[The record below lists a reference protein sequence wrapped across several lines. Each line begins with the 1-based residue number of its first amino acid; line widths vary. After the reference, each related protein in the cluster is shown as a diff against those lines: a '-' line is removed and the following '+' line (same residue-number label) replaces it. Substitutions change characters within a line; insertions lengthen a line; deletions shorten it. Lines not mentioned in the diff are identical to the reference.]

1 MMRARLKPFR
11 ARGTVDAPVSKSAAH
26 RLLILAALCPEKC
39 RVYLSRGTDPEKSDP
54 SRCLS
59 AGEDRNKIDGV
70 SDDIR
75 ATLSCLSALGCD
87 WTVENGVCTLPPI
100 AKRAGTPVLDC
111 GESGSTLRFL
121 LPVALGLG
129 GAEMTGRGRLPLRPM
144 DDLLD
149 ALEKEGAVF
158 SARRLP
164 FKAEGRFGGG
174 EFLLPGNVSSQYL
187 TGLLLASPLAEKDTL
202 IRLKSP
208 LESAAYVDMTLD
220 ALELFGIRFVRGAD
234 FFLVPGSQRL
244 KAPEGGVRVE
254 GDWSGA
260 AFPLCLGALG
270 GDVTVRGLKAD
281 SRQGDRAIL
290 RILSDMGA
298 VTETD
303 GDRARAARG
312 GLHGT
317 NVDVSGIPDMVPALA
332 AVMMHARGESRLFNA
347 ARLRLKES
355 DRLKT
360 VCTMVNA
367 LGGDAAI
374 RDDSLIIRGR
384 ETVPGGRADGA
395 ADHRIV
401 MAAAVAASACAGE
414 SSVSDPGALNK
425 SYPAFPDDIRRLGGI
440 FDVVDLG

>member
-1 MMRARLKPFR
+1 MMLAHLTPFS
-11 ARGTVDAPVSKSAAH
+11 ARGAVNAPTGKSAAH
-26 RLLILAALCPEKC
+26 RLLILAALCPEEC
-39 RVYLSRGTDPEKSDP
+39 LVYLDSV
-54 SRCLS
+54 
-59 AGEDRNKIDGV
+59 N
-70 SDDIR
+70 DDIR
-75 ATLSCLSALGCD
+75 ATLSCLKALGCA
-87 WTVENGVCTLPPI
+87 WTEENGVYRLPPI
-100 AKRAGTPVLDC
+100 EKKAGTPVLDC

-121 LPVALGLG
+121 LPVALALG

-164 FKAEGRFGGG
+164 FRAGGRFGGG

-187 TGLLLASPLAEKDTL
+187 TGLLLAAPLAEKDTL
-202 IRLKSP
+202 IRLKTP

-220 ALELFGIRFVRGAD
+220 ALEAFGVRVERGAD
-234 FFLVPGSQRL
+234 CFLVPGGRRL
-244 KAPEGGVRVE
+244 KAPEGGVRAE

-260 AFPLCLGALG
+260 AFPLCMGALG

-281 SRQGDRAIL
+281 SRQGDKAIL

-298 VTETD
+298 VTEMT

-312 GLHGT
+312 EIRGT
-317 NVDVSGIPDMVPALA
+317 DVDVSGIPDMVPALA
-332 AVMMHARGESRLFNA
+332 AVMMHARGKSRLYNA

-360 VCTMVNA
+360 VCAMVNA
-367 LGGDAAI
+367 LGGDAETT
-374 RDDSLIIRGR
+374 DDSLIIRGR
-384 ETVPGGRADGA
+384 EGAPGGRADGA
-395 ADHRIV
+395 GDHRIV
-401 MAAAVAASACAGE
+401 MAAAVAACACAGE

>member
-1 MMRARLKPFR
+1 MMLARLTPFS
-11 ARGTVDAPVSKSAAH
+11 ARGAVNAPASKSAAH
-26 RLLILAALCPEKC
+26 RLLILAALCPEEC
-39 RVYLSRGTDPEKSDP
+39 RVYLDSV
-54 SRCLS
+54 
-59 AGEDRNKIDGV
+59 N
-70 SDDIR
+70 DDIR
-75 ATLSCLSALGCD
+75 ATLSCLKALGCA
-87 WTVENGVCTLPPI
+87 WTEENGVYRLPPI
-100 AKRAGTPVLDC
+100 EKKAGTPVLDC

-121 LPVALGLG
+121 LPVALALG

-164 FKAEGRFGGG
+164 FRAGGRFGGG
-174 EFLLPGNVSSQYL
+174 EFPLPGNVSSQYL
-187 TGLLLASPLAEKDTL
+187 TGLLLAAPLAEKDTL
-202 IRLKSP
+202 IRLKTP

-220 ALELFGIRFVRGAD
+220 ALETFGVRVERGAD
-234 FFLVPGSQRL
+234 CFLVPGGRRL
-244 KAPEGGVRVE
+244 KAPEGGVRAE

-260 AFPLCLGALG
+260 AFPLCMGALG

-281 SRQGDRAIL
+281 SRQGDKAIL

-298 VTETD
+298 VTEMT

-312 GLHGT
+312 EIRGT
-317 NVDVSGIPDMVPALA
+317 DVDVSGIPDMVPALA
-332 AVMMHARGESRLFNA
+332 AVMMHARGESRLYNA

-360 VCTMVNA
+360 VCAMVNA
-367 LGGDAAI
+367 LGGDAEI
-374 RDDSLIIRGR
+374 RGDSLIVRGR
-384 ETVPGGRADGA
+384 EGASGGRADGA
-395 ADHRIV
+395 GDHRIV
-401 MAAAVAASACAGE
+401 MAAAAAACACAGE
-414 SSVSDPGALNK
+414 SSVSDPGALSK

>member
-1 MMRARLKPFR
+1 MMPARLKPFR

-26 RLLILAALCPEKC
+26 RLLILAALCPEEC
-39 RVYLSRGTDPEKSDP
+39 RVYLPRGTDPEKNGPPGRPDVGGGSEKN
-54 SRCLS
+54 S
-59 AGEDRNKIDGV
+59 AV

-75 ATLSCLSALGCD
+75 ATLSCLRALGCA
-87 WTVENGVCTLPPI
+87 WTEENGVFTLPPA
-100 AKRAGTPVLDC
+100 AKSAGTPVLDC

-121 LPVALGLG
+121 LPVALALG

-164 FKAEGRFGGG
+164 FMAGGRFDGG
-174 EFLLPGNVSSQYL
+174 EFTLPGNVSSQYL
-187 TGLLLASPLAEKDTL
+187 TGLLLASPLAGKDTL
-202 IRLKSP
+202 IRLKTP

-220 ALELFGIRFVRGAD
+220 ALELFGIRVSRGED
-234 FFLVPGSQRL
+234 YFLVPGSQRL

-281 SRQGDRAIL
+281 SRQGDRAVL
-290 RILSDMGA
+290 GILSKMGA

-360 VCTMVNA
+360 VCAMVNA

-425 SYPAFPDDIRRLGGI
+425 SYPAFPDDIRHLGGI

>member
-1 MMRARLKPFR
+1 MMRARLTPFR
-11 ARGTVDAPVSKSAAH
+11 ARGAVDAPASKSAAH
-26 RLLILAALCPEKC
+26 RLLILAALCPEEC
-39 RVYLSRGTDPEKSDP
+39 RVYLPQGAGAEKDGP
-54 SRCLS
+54 SRVS
-59 AGEDRNKIDGV
+59 GAGDGIKANGAV
-70 SDDIR
+70 NDDIR
-75 ATLSCLSALGCD
+75 ATLSCLYALGCA
-87 WTVENGVCTLPPI
+87 WTGENGVYTLPPI
-100 AKRAGTPVLDC
+100 AKSAGTPVLDC

-121 LPVALGLG
+121 LPVALALG
-129 GAEMTGRGRLPLRPM
+129 GAELMGRGRLPQRPM

-164 FKAEGRFGGG
+164 IKAGGRFGGG

-187 TGLLLASPLAEKDTL
+187 TGLLLAARLAAEDTL
-202 IRLKSP
+202 IRLTTP

-220 ALELFGIRFVRGAD
+220 ALELFGIRVKRGGD
-234 FFLVPGSQRL
+234 YFLVPGSQRL
-244 KAPEGGVRVE
+244 TAPEGGVRVE

-290 RILSDMGA
+290 GILSEMGA
-298 VTETD
+298 VTEMD
-303 GDRARAARG
+303 GHRARAAG
-312 GLHGT
+312 GDLHGT
-317 NVDVSGIPDMVPALA
+317 DVDVSGIPDMVPALA

-355 DRLKT
+355 DRLAT
-360 VCTMVNA
+360 VCAMVNA
-367 LGGDAAI
+367 LGGDARI
-374 RDDSLIIRGR
+374 GDDCLIIRGR
-384 ETVPGGRADGA
+384 DAIPGGCADGA

-401 MAAAVAASACAGE
+401 MAAAVAASACTGE